1 MAQTTMKIDQD
12 LLADLRELATDSY
25 RSPQQHLR
33 YLVDKDKG
41 TLRSNKVF
49 DNEMAVQMMD
59 DIVEDAETGIMNEAE
74 KAHIQNLLDSG
85 VELFGI
91 NAQGEF
97 TSTSG
102 KVSPA
107 RKVQ

>member
-41 TLRSNKVF
+41 MLRSNKVF
-49 DNEMAVQMMD
+49 DDEMAVQMMD
-59 DIVEDAETGIMNEAE
+59 SIIDDAEAGTMNEAE
-74 KAHIQNLLDSG
+74 QAHIQNLLDSG

-97 TSTSG
+97 TSTPS
-102 KVSPA
+102 KRVHA